1 MPRKRVVI
9 TGLGPIGS
17 PGIGKAAFW
26 QGILDQ
32 KTNVQIEKYTVD
44 NEPLAEFHLH
54 KVEGFNLTKF
64 GIDKALL
71 NEIKE
76 WKEGEEIPDLNYL
89 IAAVKLALDDSGLD
103 YGSEDNGISLVL
115 AHENIGL
122 MQFGFKVSN
131 LAYEMLIDKQSK
143 DVNKKAFF
151 TNLYKKFLK
160 SGYDVQTFAD
170 LFHVAKVFNI
180 HDYSLFI
187 NNACASGLYAFEA
200 ASQIIKNNQAKV
212 VVIAASDCPEIYK
225 YLWFKELGIYSPDGI
240 IKPFSKDANGL
251 VFGEG
256 SVSIVIEDLETAQK
270 RNAPIYAEYLGGG
283 FDLEGWKITVPQI
296 GSNSYQKAILKVFNQ
311 SKIEKEEIDLLC
323 PHGVGCQVIDTYE
336 AKAITDIFGPNP
348 KSPLITAFKP
358 YVGHNL
364 GGSALLEAAILLLS
378 LKNNTILPTLN
389 CQNINPKLNLP
400 LIKQKTE
407 TNLKTV
413 MKICC
418 AFAGFNGA
426 AIFKKLD

>member
-180 HDYSLFI
+180 HD
-187 NNACASGLYAFEA
+187 
-200 ASQIIKNNQAKV
+200 
-212 VVIAASDCPEIYK
+212 
-225 YLWFKELGIYSPDGI
+225 
-240 IKPFSKDANGL
+240 
-251 VFGEG
+251 
-256 SVSIVIEDLETAQK
+256 
-270 RNAPIYAEYLGGG
+270 
-283 FDLEGWKITVPQI
+283 
-296 GSNSYQKAILKVFNQ
+296 
-311 SKIEKEEIDLLC
+311 
-323 PHGVGCQVIDTYE
+323 
-336 AKAITDIFGPNP
+336 
-348 KSPLITAFKP
+348 
-358 YVGHNL
+358 
-364 GGSALLEAAILLLS
+364 
-378 LKNNTILPTLN
+378 
-389 CQNINPKLNLP
+389 
-400 LIKQKTE
+400 
-407 TNLKTV
+407 
-413 MKICC
+413 
-418 AFAGFNGA
+418 
-426 AIFKKLD
+426 